1 MSRAG
6 NWFSVCYDHMEWT
19 EDALAI
25 YFAHMKN
32 DQCGERPRDPRHVY
46 ANPLMPEVCPV
57 LCLGELDANVY

>member
-6 NWFSVCYDHMEWT
+6 NAFSICCDHIEWT

-32 DQCGERPRDPRHVY
+32 DQCGERPRNSRYVY
-46 ANPLMPEVCPV
+46 ANPLMPEVYHV
-57 LCLGELDANVY
+57 LCLGQLDPNVY